1 MTDANGTG
9 NGTAAD
15 EPKQISVAE
24 LLARNGQQVSSEGSR
39 RRRGGKGAISVSELT
54 GDIPVIR
61 DAQPGHSADLGDAT
75 VDAVQAP
82 SPAPEPAPEPKAGK
96 AKSKSK
102 SKSKSTAEPEPLV
115 PPTEEM
121 PSLFDDSR
129 IPHSSTGHARPHW
142 EPRTRSDTPPV
153 PPEARNKPAP
163 EPANAWSSTTREPE
177 LISGSTVAGDLMRE
191 EQVARDEA
199 AVEARAARARS
210 EARVAE
216 EAEDEPAKPDLTKTP
231 EESLFERNDQP
242 DEAPEAPASRRAKK
256 DRKAEK
262 DKTERSAGV
271 QWAVLFGQAVVAVI
285 AGALMFKGFERLWDM
300 LPWVAFALTILVILG
315 LVALVLVLRK
325 TEDIL
330 SIVIAIVVGLFV
342 TLGPLVFL
350 LSTS

>member
-61 DAQPGHSADLGDAT
+61 DAQPGHSADAT
-75 VDAVQAP
+75 VGFDEVQAT
-82 SPAPEPAPEPKAGK
+82 EPAPEPKIAK

-102 SKSKSTAEPEPLV
+102 SKAKPNAEPEPLV

-129 IPHSSTGHARPHW
+129 IPHSSTGHARPLW

-153 PPEARNKPAP
+153 PPEARNKPVP

-210 EARVAE
+210 V
-216 EAEDEPAKPDLTKTP
+216 EAEDADDEPAKPDLRKAP
-231 EESLFERNDQP
+231 EESLFELDDQP
-242 DEAPEAPASRRAKK
+242 DETPEAPASRRAKK
-256 DRKAEK
+256 EKKAKK
-262 DKTERSAGV
+262 DKSERTAAA
-271 QWAVLFGQAVVAVI
+271 QWAILFGQAVVAVI

>member
-9 NGTAAD
+9 NGTAGD

-24 LLARNGQQVSSEGSR
+24 LLARNGQQVASDGGR

-75 VDAVQAP
+75 VGFEEVHAP
-82 SPAPEPAPEPKAGK
+82 PAPEPEPAPHAKPAK
-96 AKSKSK
+96 AKSKDK
-102 SKSKSTAEPEPLV
+102 PKPKAEPEPPLV

-129 IPHSSTGHARPHW
+129 VPHSSTGHARPLW
-142 EPRTRSDTPPV
+142 EPRTRSDTPPT
-153 PPEARNKPAP
+153 PPEARRQSAP
-163 EPANAWSSTTREPE
+163 EPATAWSSSRREPE

-199 AVEARAARARS
+199 AVEARAARAR
-210 EARVAE
+210 AAE
-216 EAEDEPAKPDLTKTP
+216 VRPAEPPAAKDEPSKPDLTKTP
-231 EESLFERNDQP
+231 EDSLFEREDP
-242 DEAPEAPASRRAKK
+242 ADGAPEAPEPKREKK
-256 DRKAEK
+256 
-262 DKTERSAGV
+262 ERSAAV
-271 QWAVLFGQAVVAVI
+271 QWAILFGQAVVAVI